1 MLGAVKTV
9 GIYVS
14 DQDRSVDFYVNVLG
28 FEVRRRMLMGAGAE
42 WIEVAPPGAE
52 TCLVIYP
59 RDLMPDWAE
68 RKPSLV
74 FYCPDVGEVAVRL
87 EARGVKIAMPPAELP
102 WGTFAA
108 IEDPDGNWLGLTDQP
123 IALKPEPPASDP

>member
-1 MLGAVKTV
+1 MPGPVKTV

-14 DQDRSVDFYVNVLG
+14 DEAKSVDFYVDILG
-28 FEVRRRMLMGAGAE
+28 FEVRRRMQMGADAE
-42 WIEVAPPGAE
+42 WVEVGPPGAE

-68 RKPSLV
+68 RKPSIV
-74 FYCPDVGEVAVRL
+74 FYCADVAGTVADL

-108 IEDPDGNWLGLTDQP
+108 IEDSDANLLGMIDQA
-123 IALKPEPPASDP
+123 IAYQPELPSATR

>member
-1 MLGAVKTV
+1 MLGPVKTV

-14 DQDRSVDFYVNVLG
+14 DQAKSVDFYVDILG
-28 FEVRRRMLMGAGAE
+28 FEVRRRMQMATDAE
-42 WIEVAPPGAE
+42 WVEVGPPGAE

-68 RKPSLV
+68 RKSSIV
-74 FYCPDVGEVAVRL
+74 FYCADVAGTAAQL
-87 EARGVKIAMPPAELP
+87 EARGVHIAMPPAELP

-108 IEDPDGNWLGLTDQP
+108 IEDPDANLLGTTDQA
-123 IALKPEPPASDP
+123 IAYQPELPSTTR

>member
-1 MLGAVKTV
+1 MLGPVKTV

-14 DQDRSVDFYVNVLG
+14 DPELSINFYVNILG
-28 FEVRRRMLMGAGAE
+28 FEVRRRMPMGAGAE
-42 WIEVAPPGAE
+42 WVEVAPPSAE

-74 FYCPDVGEVAVRL
+74 FYCADVAGTVAHL
-87 EARGVKIAMPPAELP
+87 EARGVKIAMPPADLP

-108 IEDPDGNWLGLTDQP
+108 IEDPDSNWLGLTGQSIARQP
-123 IALKPEPPASDP
+123 EMPDYDP

>member
-1 MLGAVKTV
+1 MLGPVKTV

-14 DQDRSVDFYVNVLG
+14 DQATSVDFYVNVLG
-28 FEVRRRMLMGAGAE
+28 FEVRRRMQMGAGAE
-42 WIEVAPPGAE
+42 WVEVAPPGAE

-59 RDLMPDWAE
+59 RDLMPDWVE

-74 FYCPDVGEVAVRL
+74 FHCADVAATFASL
-87 EARGVKIAMPPAELP
+87 EARGVRIAMPPAELP

-108 IEDPDGNWLGLTDQP
+108 IEDPDANWLGLTDQS
-123 IALKPEPPASDP
+123 IARLLEPHDAGP

>member
-1 MLGAVKTV
+1 MLGPVKTV

-14 DQDRSVDFYVNVLG
+14 DQAKSVDFYVDILR
-28 FEVRRRMLMGAGAE
+28 FEVRRRMQMATDAE
-42 WIEVAPPGAE
+42 WVEVGPPGAE

-68 RKPSLV
+68 RKSSIV
-74 FYCPDVGEVAVRL
+74 FYCADVAGTVAES

-102 WGTFAA
+102 WETFAA
-108 IEDPDGNWLGLTDQP
+108 IEDPDTNLLGMTDQA
-123 IALKPEPPASDP
+123 IAYQPELPGANR

>member
-1 MLGAVKTV
+1 MRRRLHVGPIKAV
-9 GIYVS
+9 GIYVT
-14 DQDRSVDFYVNVLG
+14 DQEKSIEFYANVLG
-28 FEVRRRMLMGAGAE
+28 FEVRRRMHMGAGAQ

-68 RKPSLV
+68 RKTSLV
-74 FYCPDVGEVAVRL
+74 FHCSDVEATIADL
-87 EARGVKIAMPPAELP
+87 EARGVHIAMPPAELP

-108 IEDPDGNWLGLTDQP
+108 IEDPDANWLGLTDQP
-123 IALKPEPPASDP
+123 IAR

>member
-1 MLGAVKTV
+1 MLGAIKTV

-14 DQDRSVDFYVNVLG
+14 DPERSVDFYVNVLG
-28 FEVRRRMLMGAGAE
+28 FEVRRRMLMGGGAE

-74 FYCPDVGEVAVRL
+74 FYCADVAETVAEL
-87 EARGVKIAMPPAELP
+87 EASGVKVVMLPADLP

-108 IEDPDGNWLGLTDQP
+108 IEDPDGNRLGLTDQA
-123 IALKPEPPASDP
+123 IAREPAPPDDW